1 MNIVI
6 INTNCANLFSVQNI
20 LYKLGH
26 TPIISD
32 QANTIAQ
39 ADKLFLPGVGTAL
52 SAMQQ
57 LKKKI

>member
-6 INTNCANLFSVQNI
+6 INTHCANLFSVKNM
-20 LYKLGH
+20 LCTLGH
-26 TPIISD
+26 NPIISD
-32 QANTIAQ
+32 QDNIIAQ
-39 ADKLFLPGVGTAL
+39 ADKLFLPGVGTAA

>member
-6 INTNCANLFSVQNI
+6 IDTNCANLFSVKHM
-20 LYKLGH
+20 LCRLGYN
-26 TPIISD
+26 PIVSDQSNIIS
-32 QANTIAQ
+32 Q

>member
-6 INTNCANLFSVQNI
+6 INTNCANLFSVKNMLCQ
-20 LYKLGH
+20 LGYH
-26 TPIISD
+26 PIISD
-32 QANTIAQ
+32 QIHIISQ

>member
-6 INTNCANLFSVQNI
+6 INTNCANLSSVKNM
-20 LYKLGH
+20 LHRLGYN
-26 TPIISD
+26 PIISNK
-32 QANTIAQ
+32 ANIISQ

-57 LKKKI
+57 LKKKN